1 MLLARPAFARFTA
14 AALFAGAVVLSPLG
28 SSIGAQ
34 QTNIV
39 RTARAA
45 GSFSTLLAALD
56 AANLTE
62 TLSGGG
68 PYTVFAPTDE
78 AFKKLPP
85 GTVESLL
92 EPKNIDKLR
101 AILLYHVVPGRV
113 RSATARTLTS
123 ATTVEGRDVRINLSR
138 NGELRI
144 NESNVVKVDVGAS
157 NGIIHVIDAVLLP
170 PDNSKPE
177 RETYVLSTDRTAGS
191 STASST
197 ASSAARDLI
206 DLAIRRGVP
215 LYNDGQESATA
226 AIYEVAAKGVLAL
239 DTQLP
244 SGVRTALERGLRE
257 AARTHDDSDRAWTL
271 RRALDDAARALNGR
285 RMMSVDQR

>member
-1 MLLARPAFARFTA
+1 MLLARAALTRFTTTA
-14 AALFAGAVVLSPLG
+14 LLTGAALLAPLG
-28 SSIGAQ
+28 SSLDAQ

-123 ATTVEGRDVRINLSR
+123 ATTVEGRDVRVSLSR

-144 NESNVVKVDVGAS
+144 NESNVVKADIGAS

-177 RETYVLSTDRTAGS
+177 RETYTLSTDRTAGS
-191 STASST
+191 SSAN
-197 ASSAARDLI
+197 AAARDLI

-239 DTQLP
+239 DAQLP
-244 SGVRTALERGLRE
+244 SGVRSALERGLRD
-257 AARTHDDSDRAWTL
+257 AARTHDASDRAWTL

>member
-1 MLLARPAFARFTA
+1 MRLALPGVTRFTTTALLVGA
-14 AALFAGAVVLSPLG
+14 AVLSPLA
-28 SSIGAQ
+28 SSAEAQ
-34 QTNIV
+34 QTNII

-62 TLSGGG
+62 TLTGAG
-68 PYTVFAPTDE
+68 PFTVFAPTDE

-85 GTVESLL
+85 GTVEALL
-92 EPKNIDKLR
+92 EPKNIDTLR

-113 RSATARTLTS
+113 RSATARTLNS
-123 ATTVEGRDVRINLSR
+123 ATTVEGRDVRISTSR
-138 NGELRI
+138 NGELRV
-144 NESNVVKVDVGAS
+144 NASNVVKADVGAS
-157 NGIIHVIDAVLLP
+157 NGVIHVIDAVLLP
-170 PDNSKPE
+170 PDNSKAE
-177 RETYVLSTDRTAGS
+177 TETYVLSSGS
-191 STASST
+191 SNGSSAAT
-197 ASSAARDLI
+197 SAARDLI
-206 DLAIRRGVP
+206 ELAIRRGVP

-244 SGVRTALERGLRE
+244 SGVRSALERGLRE

-271 RRALDDAARALNGR
+271 RRALDDATRALNGR
-285 RMMSVDQR
+285 RVMSIDQR

>member
-1 MLLARPAFARFTA
+1 MLLARAALTRFTTTA
-14 AALFAGAVVLSPLG
+14 LLTGAALLAPLG
-28 SSIGAQ
+28 SSLDAQ

-123 ATTVEGRDVRINLSR
+123 ATTVEGRDVRVSVSR

-144 NESNVVKVDVGAS
+144 NESNVVKTDIGAS

-177 RETYVLSTDRTAGS
+177 RETYVLSTERTAGS
-191 STASST
+191 SSAN
-197 ASSAARDLI
+197 AAARDLI

-244 SGVRTALERGLRE
+244 AGVRTALERGLRD

-271 RRALDDAARALNGR
+271 RRALDDASRALNGR

>member
-1 MLLARPAFARFTA
+1 MSLARPAFARFTT
-14 AALFAGAVVLSPLG
+14 AALFAGAMLLSPL
-28 SSIGAQ
+28 SSSADAQ

-45 GSFSTLLAALD
+45 GSFTTLLAALD

-123 ATTVEGRDVRINLSR
+123 ATTVEGRDVRVSLSR

-144 NESNVVKVDVGAS
+144 NESNVVKADIGAS

-170 PDNSKPE
+170 PDASKPE
-177 RETYVLSTDRTAGS
+177 RETYTLSTERTAGS
-191 STASST
+191 SSAN
-197 ASSAARDLI
+197 AAARDLI

-239 DTQLP
+239 DAQLP
-244 SGVRTALERGLRE
+244 SGVRTALERGLRD
-257 AARTHDDSDRAWTL
+257 AARTHDASDRAWTL

>member
-1 MLLARPAFARFTA
+1 MLLARAAFARFTT

-28 SSIGAQ
+28 SSLDAQ

-85 GTVESLL
+85 GTVEALL

-113 RSATARTLTS
+113 RSATARTLSS
-123 ATTVEGRDVRINLSR
+123 ATTVEGRDVRVSLSR

-144 NESNVVKVDVGAS
+144 NESNVVKTDIGAS

-177 RETYVLSTDRTAGS
+177 RETYTLSTDRNAGS
-191 STASST
+191 STAT
-197 ASSAARDLI
+197 SAARDLI

>member
-1 MLLARPAFARFTA
+1 MLLARAALTRFTTTA
-14 AALFAGAVVLSPLG
+14 LLTGAALLAPLG
-28 SSIGAQ
+28 SSLDAQ

-45 GSFSTLLAALD
+45 GSFTTLLAALD

-85 GTVESLL
+85 GTVEALL

-123 ATTVEGRDVRINLSR
+123 ATTVEGRDVRVSLSR

-144 NESNVVKVDVGAS
+144 NESNVVKTDIGAS

-177 RETYVLSTDRTAGS
+177 RETYTLSTERSAGS
-191 STASST
+191 STAT
-197 ASSAARDLI
+197 SAARDLI

-257 AARTHDDSDRAWTL
+257 AARTHDDADRAWTL
-271 RRALDDAARALNGR
+271 RRALDDASRALNGR